1 MSTNIV
7 YRMKEYPEYARPRE
21 RMEMLGAEQLS
32 DQELLA
38 ILLATGSKEYSA
50 LDLAERLLQSHKGL
64 PGLRELSLD
73 ELMEQKGIGAAK
85 ATTIAAAIEL
95 GKRICYSSCDYRPVI
110 DSPSGAAELLQGQMR
125 YLDREHFQVMLLNQ
139 KKAVLSI
146 ETISIGTLS
155 SSLVHP
161 REVFKPAIKRSAS
174 TMILAHNHPSGD
186 CVPSEYDIQVTHRLK
201 AVGEI
206 VGIEVIDHIIIGEDK
221 YYSFLENSIF

>member
-1 MSTNIV
+1 
-7 YRMKEYPEYARPRE
+7 
-21 RMEMLGAEQLS
+21 
-32 DQELLA
+32 
-38 ILLATGSKEYSA
+38 
-50 LDLAERLLQSHKGL
+50 
-64 PGLRELSLD
+64 
-73 ELMEQKGIGAAK
+73 
-85 ATTIAAAIEL
+85 
-95 GKRICYSSCDYRPVI
+95 
-110 DSPSGAAELLQGQMR
+110 MR